1 LEPNS
6 EKKKSVGMSNIS
18 PIQKDLQKK
27 KKKKKNFVKK
37 DKVVGSSIVKKDRIP
52 TQYP

>member
-1 LEPNS
+1 LFGFY
-6 EKKKSVGMSNIS
+6 KIS
-18 PIQKDLQKK
+18 HIQTDFQKK
-27 KKKKKNFVKK
+27 KKKKKNCLQK